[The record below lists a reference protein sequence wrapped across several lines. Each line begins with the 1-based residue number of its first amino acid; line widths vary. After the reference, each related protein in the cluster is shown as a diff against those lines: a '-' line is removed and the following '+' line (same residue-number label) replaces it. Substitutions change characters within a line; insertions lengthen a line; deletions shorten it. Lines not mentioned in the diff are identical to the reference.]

1 MRNKLSFSNAL
12 FIALLFGKLSGLGKF
27 ATMSD
32 WIIVI
37 PIVLDFILDWFASM
51 GYQDKAIA
59 WLRSKLIIREIK
71 KVAKRSSLNERKY
84 P

>member
-12 FIALLFGKLSGLGKF
+12 FIALLYGKLSGQGRF

-32 WIIVI
+32 WIIVL
-37 PIVLDFILDWFASM
+37 PIVLDFILDFVSSM
-51 GYQDKAIA
+51 GLQDKAIA
-59 WLRSKLIIREIK
+59 WLRAKLIISKIK
-71 KVAKRSSLNERKY
+71 KTAKRSRINSKY